1 MLLVSCE
8 LGVQCA
14 DLVINGNHFFR
25 EREARDTAMAV
36 PLPEENKG
44 FAMLQKM
51 GYKYVGRKELVLPVA
66 RRSPTFNGA

>member
-14 DLVINGNHFFR
+14 DLVINGNEICYR

-51 GYKYVGRKELVLPVA
+51 GYKYVGRK
-66 RRSPTFNGA
+66 N